1 MHIDIRYHYIR
12 EAIINNSIS
21 VVQFPT
27 EENILTKGLDKL
39 KHYKRIEMLGLKKI
53 GKIFTWDHSVS
64 LVSKNKSETYVC
76 QVDYSQFNRYK
87 YYKLFC

>member
-39 KHYKRIEMLGLKKI
+39 KHYKRIEMLGQ
-53 GKIFTWDHSVS
+53 
-64 LVSKNKSETYVC
+64 LVRCLLEIIQLV
-76 QVDYSQFNRYK
+76 
-87 YYKLFC
+87 